1 MAKDSLTGSLSATRS
16 RFAISEQA
24 GYGVVVVLLLVTV
37 ATSILGPTAGSTF
50 VVVTSLEG
58 AALFVAQAASR
69 TSVIVLF
76 VVALLVAAA
85 ITLAGVPLDGA
96 RRIAAV
102 LDGLLLAVL
111 AVTIVARI
119 RRMPYVSVQTVLG
132 AVSVYL
138 VLGLLYAVFDSIVGT
153 MAGNQFFTQHVG
165 ANSGDYTYFS
175 FITLCT
181 VGYGDLTP
189 GTRIARAL
197 AVSEALTGQL
207 YLVTVIAVVVGNL
220 GRPRERPAK

>member
-1 MAKDSLTGSLSATRS
+1 
-16 RFAISEQA
+16 
-24 GYGVVVVLLLVTV
+24 VVVLLLATV

-69 TSVIVLF
+69 TRAIVMFAIAFL
-76 VVALLVAAA
+76 VVVA
-85 ITLAGVPLDGA
+85 ITLAGVPIEGA
-96 RRIAAV
+96 RRAATV
-102 LDGLLLAVL
+102 MDGLLLGAL
-111 AVTIVARI
+111 ALTIVVRI
-119 RRMPYVSVQTVLG
+119 RRMPYVSLQTVLG

-138 VLGLLYAVFDSIVGT
+138 VLGLLFAVFDSIVST
-153 MAGNQFFTQHVG
+153 MTGNQFFTQQTG
-165 ANSGDYTYFS
+165 ATTGDYTYFS

-189 GTRIARAL
+189 STRIGRAL

-220 GRPRERPAK
+220 GRSRERAAK

>member
-1 MAKDSLTGSLSATRS
+1 
-16 RFAISEQA
+16 
-24 GYGVVVVLLLVTV
+24 VVVLLLATV

-69 TSVIVLF
+69 TRAIVMFAIAFL
-76 VVALLVAAA
+76 VVVA
-85 ITLAGVPLDGA
+85 ITLAGVPIDGA
-96 RRIAAV
+96 RRAATV
-102 LDGLLLAVL
+102 MDGLLLGAL
-111 AVTIVARI
+111 ALTIVVRI
-119 RRMPYVSVQTVLG
+119 RRMPYVSLQTVLG

-138 VLGLLYAVFDSIVGT
+138 VLGLLFAVFDSIVST
-153 MAGNQFFTQHVG
+153 MTGNQFFTQQTG
-165 ANSGDYTYFS
+165 ATTGDYTYFS

-189 GTRIARAL
+189 STRIARAL

-220 GRPRERPAK
+220 GRSRERAAK

>member
-1 MAKDSLTGSLSATRS
+1 M
-16 RFAISEQA
+16 
-24 GYGVVVVLLLVTV
+24 LLLATV

-69 TSVIVLF
+69 TRAIVMFAVAFL
-76 VVALLVAAA
+76 VVVA
-85 ITLAGVPLDGA
+85 ITLAGVPIDGA
-96 RRIAAV
+96 RRAATV
-102 LDGLLLAVL
+102 MDGLLLAAL
-111 AVTIVARI
+111 ALTIVVRI

-138 VLGLLYAVFDSIVGT
+138 VLGLLYAVFDSIVST
-153 MAGNQFFTQHVG
+153 MTGHQFFTEQSG
-165 ANSGDYTYFS
+165 ATVGDYTYFS

-189 GTRIARAL
+189 STRIARAL

-220 GRPRERPAK
+220 GRSRERAAK

>member
-1 MAKDSLTGSLSATRS
+1 
-16 RFAISEQA
+16 
-24 GYGVVVVLLLVTV
+24 VVVLLLATV

-69 TSVIVLF
+69 TRAIVMFAIAFL
-76 VVALLVAAA
+76 VVVA
-85 ITLAGVPLDGA
+85 ITLAGVPVDGA
-96 RRIAAV
+96 RRAATV
-102 LDGLLLAVL
+102 MDGLLLGAL
-111 AVTIVARI
+111 ALTIVVRI
-119 RRMPYVSVQTVLG
+119 RRMPYVSLQTVLG

-138 VLGLLYAVFDSIVGT
+138 VLGLLFAVFDSIVST
-153 MAGNQFFTQHVG
+153 MTGNQFFTQQTG
-165 ANSGDYTYFS
+165 ATTGDYTYFS

-189 GTRIARAL
+189 STRIGRAL

-220 GRPRERPAK
+220 GRSRERAAK